1 MGTESELSDVES
13 LMAMVSVR
21 CDGDGKLPVLAAI
34 NAELEQR
41 RDQLGSMTKL
51 AEDVRRR
58 GICLRNGKE
67 YGSAHALSKRLNFE
81 PSLRVPKKEAKRY
94 PYAKKCLVRVR

>member
-1 MGTESELSDVES
+1 MGTKSELSDVES

-21 CDGDGKLPVLAAI
+21 CDEDGKSVLEAI

-41 RDQLGSMTKL
+41 RNQLGSMKKL

-58 GICLRNGKE
+58 GICLGNGKE
-67 YGSAHALSKRLNFE
+67 YGSAYALSKRLKFQ

-94 PYAKKCLVRVR
+94 PYAKKCLVDVLV

>member
-1 MGTESELSDVES
+1 MGTESELSDVVS

-21 CDGDGKLPVLAAI
+21 CDEDGMSVLAAI

-67 YGSAHALSKRLNFE
+67 YGSAHALSKRLKLK
-81 PSLRVPKKEAKRY
+81 PSLRVPKKEAKCY
-94 PYAKKCLVRVR
+94 PYAKKCLVLVR